1 MNIEIK
7 CTQEQKKKIEKS
19 LKGFKEQITWK
30 IVELGSITDKEID
43 AFGKFSDYEK
53 NIIKEQYSK
62 YPKGFFPN
70 PICALH

>member
-7 CTQEQKKKIEKS
+7 CTQEQKEQIKDLLKVVEK
-19 LKGFKEQITWK
+19 EITWK
-30 IVELGSITDKEID
+30 VVEMGCITDEEIN
-43 AFGKFSDYEK
+43 AFGEFSDYEK

-70 PICALH
+70 PICALR

>member
-7 CTQEQKKKIEKS
+7 CTQEQKEKIEDL
-19 LKGFKEQITWK
+19 LKTVEKEITWK
-30 IVELGSITDKEID
+30 VIEMGYITDKEIS

-62 YPKGFFPN
+62 HPKGFFPN

>member
-7 CTQEQKKKIEKS
+7 CTQEQKEKIKDLLKVVEK
-19 LKGFKEQITWK
+19 EITWEV
-30 IVELGSITDKEID
+30 VEMGCITDEEID
-43 AFGKFSDYEK
+43 VWGKFSDYEK
-53 NIIKEQYSK
+53 NIIKKQYSK